1 MSDSIGSLLAVIHRD
16 GGHHTAAVGLA
27 QSCKDAEK
35 VVLDMRDKMQAMEYE
50 LEQPQSPEE
59 HSYCSCRVKEHID
72 PDAVPMNS
80 HARRKVAEALK
91 PEPSAN
97 DLWEDL
103 EKAIDDADTLMT
115 NAFQN
120 FQDSIAVLRGEI
132 EERKVEVEETE

>member
-1 MSDSIGSLLAVIHRD
+1 MSDSISSLLAVIHRD
-16 GGHHTAAVGLA
+16 GGHHTVAVGYV

-35 VVLDMRDKMQAMEYE
+35 VVLAMRDQIQAMEYE

-72 PDAVPMNS
+72 PDAIPMNS
-80 HARRKVAEALK
+80 HARRKIAEAVD
-91 PEPSAN
+91 
-97 DLWEDL
+97 DLWEEL
-103 EKAIDDADTLMT
+103 EKAIVDADTLMT

-132 EERKVEVEETE
+132 EERKVEVKEVG